1 MHWLT
6 GARLVHVG
14 GYLMTV
20 DHPHSSVSRAPATID
35 ILLDGLFTGM
45 IGALAVAVWFLV
57 LDVAAGRPLYT
68 PNVLG
73 NVLLHGSAGA
83 LTDASLNPVSVA
95 AYTAFHFLVFIV
107 IGVTL
112 AYLMSLF
119 ERFPIMFFVLL
130 VLFLCLQMGF
140 FVINLALGAELLGRL
155 PIWSVVVANLL
166 AAVGMALYQW
176 KRHPSVIRS
185 VESLWEDDEDRTTHG
200 APGR

>member
-1 MHWLT
+1 
-6 GARLVHVG
+6 
-14 GYLMTV
+14 
-20 DHPHSSVSRAPATID
+20 
-35 ILLDGLFTGM
+35 
-45 IGALAVAVWFLV
+45 
-57 LDVAAGRPLYT
+57 
-68 PNVLG
+68 
-73 NVLLHGSAGA
+73 
-83 LTDASLNPVSVA
+83 
-95 AYTAFHFLVFIV
+95 VFIA

-112 AYLMSLF
+112 SYLMTLF

-140 FVINLALGAELLGRL
+140 FFANLALGAALLGRL

-166 AAVGMALYQW
+166 AAAGMVLYQW